1 MKRII
6 FLTFTSL
13 ALMLAAGTECSAQK
27 ITFGYLNYTKV
38 LHSMPDYATAQTTMQ
53 SIREQY
59 DKEAAYNEDKFFKM
73 YSDYIQGQKTFPED
87 IMLKRQ
93 KELQVAMDQG
103 IKFREE
109 SEKLLRSAEADLCQ
123 PIEQKLDSAIAVVA
137 RARGLAFVL
146 NTDQHAYPFINPN
159 DGIDITSL
167 VNLVLAGQPLPKV
180 QAAASAP
187 KEETVVEE
195 NKQ

>member
-1 MKRII
+1 MKRTL
-6 FLTFTSL
+6 FFAVA
-13 ALMLAAGTECSAQK
+13 ALMLLAANIDTVAQK
-27 ITFGYLNYTKV
+27 LTFGYLNYTQV
-38 LHSMPDYATAQTTMQ
+38 LQSMPDYATAQTTMQ
-53 SIREQY
+53 NIRAQY

-109 SEKLLRSAEADLCQ
+109 SEKLLRSAEAELCQ
-123 PIEQKLDSAIAVVA
+123 PLEQKLDSAIAVVA
-137 RARGLAFVL
+137 KARNLAFVL
-146 NTDQHAYPFINPN
+146 NTEQHAYPFINPN

-167 VNLVLAGQPLPKV
+167 VNLVLAGHPLPKV
-180 QAAASAP
+180 EEAAIAP
-187 KEETVVEE
+187 KETVITEE
-195 NKQ
+195 HKQ

>member
-1 MKRII
+1 MKRTL
-6 FLTFTSL
+6 FFVMA
-13 ALMLAAGTECSAQK
+13 ALLLLAANTDAAAQRL
-27 ITFGYLNYTKV
+27 TFGYLNYTQV
-38 LHSMPDYATAQTTMQ
+38 LHSMADYATAQTTMQ
-53 SIREQY
+53 GIREQY

-73 YSDYIQGQKTFPED
+73 YSDYIQGQKSFPED

-109 SEKLLRSAEADLCQ
+109 SEKLLLSAEADLCQ

-137 RARGLAFVL
+137 KARGLAFVL
-146 NTDQHAYPFINPN
+146 NTENHACPFVNPA
-159 DGIDITSL
+159 DGYDITEL
-167 VNLVLAGQPLPKV
+167 VNMVLAGQPLPKV
-180 QAAASAP
+180 ETSATAP
-187 KEETVVEE
+187 KETGVVTEA

>member
-93 KELQVAMDQG
+93 KIQAESMAALDEKTNEML
-103 IKFREE
+103 IKNAQNSVEIGKRAAQLTAGSSIKVETL
-109 SEKLLRSAEADLCQ
+109 EKSWQ
-123 PIEQKLDSAIAVVA
+123 TIMS
-137 RARGLAFVL
+137 
-146 NTDQHAYPFINPN
+146 
-159 DGIDITSL
+159 GIDETRAIQENAHAQRL
-167 VNLVLAGQPLPKV
+167 EDQKRLQAIKDDFNQKYHMPK
-180 QAAASAP
+180 P
-187 KEETVVEE
+187 K
-195 NKQ
+195 N

>member
-109 SEKLLRSAEADLCQ
+109 SEKLLRSAEADLC
-123 PIEQKLDSAIAVVA
+123 
-137 RARGLAFVL
+137 
-146 NTDQHAYPFINPN
+146 
-159 DGIDITSL
+159 
-167 VNLVLAGQPLPKV
+167 
-180 QAAASAP
+180 
-187 KEETVVEE
+187 
-195 NKQ
+195 

>member
-1 MKRII
+1 MKRTL
-6 FLTFTSL
+6 FFALATLSL
-13 ALMLAAGTECSAQK
+13 LAVNIDAVAQK
-27 ITFGYLNYTKV
+27 LTFGYLNYTQV

-53 SIREQY
+53 NIREQY

-73 YSDYIQGQKTFPED
+73 YSDYIQGQKSFPED

-137 RARGLAFVL
+137 RARGLAFVI

-159 DGIDITSL
+159 DGIDITNL

-180 QAAASAP
+180 QAAATAP